1 VTGRPRTVR
10 TTAAA
15 VPAALL
21 LLMVGGCSHYHV
33 GIPLVPGL
41 SLGLGATKDGNF
53 SVGLNTGFGPLGAG
67 VAVNNGGQV
76 SGSAGVGVGVG
87 PVATGISKGAVLYDP
102 KAAPATPAA
111 AASTVAPAAV
121 TVTAAPGTPA
131 PILYSTPAAPFTPI
145 APTAPTASVAP
156 AARTAAAPAAPARQ
170 PLFKITRPP
179 PEPAVNVSYRT
190 PAVAAAAASPREA
203 GTPGNPVAP

>member
-1 VTGRPRTVR
+1 VNARPRIVR
-10 TTAAA
+10 TAAA
-15 VPAALL
+15 VPAVLLL
-21 LLMVGGCSHYHV
+21 LLMSGCSHYHI

-102 KAAPATPAA
+102 KAG
-111 AASTVAPAAV
+111 
-121 TVTAAPGTPA
+121 TAAPVGAAT
-131 PILYSTPAAPFTPI
+131 STATAVATTTAVPAAGTVATA
-145 APTAPTASVAP
+145 APTAPVAP
-156 AARTAAAPAAPARQ
+156 LPPARTATRVITPTAAT
-170 PLFKITRPP
+170 PLVKITRPP
-179 PEPAVNVSYRT
+179 PEPQAPAVNVSYRT
-190 PAVAAAAASPREA
+190 PAAAASTVSTAAARDA
-203 GTPGNPVAP
+203 GTPGHPIAP

>member
-1 VTGRPRTVR
+1 MARPRIR
-10 TTAAA
+10 AAA
-15 VPAALL
+15 TATVPAALL
-21 LLMVGGCSHYHV
+21 LLLMGGCSHYQI

-76 SGSAGVGVGVG
+76 SGSTGIGVGVG

-102 KAAPATPAA
+102 KAAAA
-111 AASTVAPAAV
+111 PVVPASTVAPAAV
-121 TVTAAPGTPA
+121 TVTPAPGTPA
-131 PILYSTPAAPFTPI
+131 PVLYSTPAAPFTPI
-145 APTAPTASVAP
+145 APVAQAAAAPT
-156 AARTAAAPAAPARQ
+156 APAAPARP

-179 PEPAVNVSYRT
+179 PEPAVNVTYRT
-190 PAVAAAAASPREA
+190 PAVAAAAASAREA
-203 GTPGNPVAP
+203 G

>member
-1 VTGRPRTVR
+1 VNARPRIVR
-10 TTAAA
+10 TAAA
-15 VPAALL
+15 VPAVLLL
-21 LLMVGGCSHYHV
+21 LLMSGCSHYHI

-102 KAAPATPAA
+102 KAGTAAPAGAA
-111 AASTVAPAAV
+111 TSTATAVATTTAAPAAG
-121 TVTAAPGTPA
+121 TVATA
-131 PILYSTPAAPFTPI
+131 
-145 APTAPTASVAP
+145 APTAPVAP
-156 AARTAAAPAAPARQ
+156 LPPARTATRVVTPTAAAP
-170 PLFKITRPP
+170 LVKITRPP
-179 PEPAVNVSYRT
+179 PEPQAPAVNVSYRT
-190 PAVAAAAASPREA
+190 PAAAASTVSTAAVRDA
-203 GTPGNPVAP
+203 GTPGHPIAP